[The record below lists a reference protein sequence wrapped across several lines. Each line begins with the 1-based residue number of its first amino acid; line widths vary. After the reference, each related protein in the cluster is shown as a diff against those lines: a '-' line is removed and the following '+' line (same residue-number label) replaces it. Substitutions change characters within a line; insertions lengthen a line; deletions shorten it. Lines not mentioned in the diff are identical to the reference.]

1 VSLDASGDRS
11 FSFYRNPGADTGLS
25 AGELD
30 LSIISAS
37 RIFHFGSLSLTDEPA
52 RSATFAALDHAKQEH
67 KTISYDPNLR
77 PLLWKSLDDAKE
89 KILSAIGYAGILKIS
104 EEEMEFLTGETDL
117 TRGTGL
123 IQKRYNTPLI
133 LVTRG
138 ADGCFYRTKDF
149 SGNTPAFTGLDIVDT
164 TGAGDSFLGAFL
176 YGRFRGEFYDPCALS
191 ADDLAAITVFSCAA
205 AGLCSTKKALYRLCR
220 LSLKSKIFLQE
231 KNRHE
236 KYHHNGNSPQRRE
249 NGPTVFHQL
258 RHCENEKEQRARSLS
273 ILRALIGMSDCVID
287 VQSELLSAQ
296 PGQRESVTLAFRDS
310 LEKEKIT
317 HEYVKF
323 LTESSGSFLSK
334 LLMFGKSNKIT
345 AHRVLAQFDVRTLE
359 RREIADAL
367 PYFGMKI
374 FVLRNKS
381 DAPELIRTLLKPET
395 FDDDYTKY
403 AHMIVFDCS
412 QYGMAGVFHSDRS
425 IAELKSLFSSI

>member
-1 VSLDASGDRS
+1 MTQESIRYDVTALGEILIDFTPAGVSPQGNILFERNPGGAPANLLATISKFGGRSAFIGKVGDDLFGRFLISVLDDANIDSRGVRLSTTARTTLAFVSLDASGDRS

-117 TRGTGL
+117 LRGTGL

-176 YGRFRGEFYDPCALS
+176 YGMISRGIYDPCALS

-205 AGLCSTKKALYRLCR
+205 AGLCSTKKGAIPAL
-220 LSLKSKIFLQE
+220 
-231 KNRHE
+231 
-236 KYHHNGNSPQRRE
+236 P
-249 NGPTVFHQL
+249 
-258 RHCENEKEQRARSLS
+258 SLS
-273 ILRALIGMSDCVID
+273 EV
-287 VQSELLSAQ
+287 ENLLT
-296 PGQRESVTLAFRDS
+296 G
-310 LEKEKIT
+310 KK
-317 HEYVKF
+317 
-323 LTESSGSFLSK
+323 SS
-334 LLMFGKSNKIT
+334 
-345 AHRVLAQFDVRTLE
+345 
-359 RREIADAL
+359 
-367 PYFGMKI
+367 
-374 FVLRNKS
+374 
-381 DAPELIRTLLKPET
+381 
-395 FDDDYTKY
+395 
-403 AHMIVFDCS
+403 
-412 QYGMAGVFHSDRS
+412 
-425 IAELKSLFSSI
+425 

>member
-1 VSLDASGDRS
+1 MKNIIITEIPHSDGKTAPR
-11 FSFYRNPGADTGLS
+11 FS
-25 AGELD
+25 
-30 LSIISAS
+30 
-37 RIFHFGSLSLTDEPA
+37 
-52 RSATFAALDHAKQEH
+52 
-67 KTISYDPNLR
+67 ISYGT
-77 PLLWKSLDDAKE
+77 AK
-89 KILSAIGYAGILKIS
+89 
-104 EEEMEFLTGETDL
+104 
-117 TRGTGL
+117 
-123 IQKRYNTPLI
+123 
-133 LVTRG
+133 
-138 ADGCFYRTKDF
+138 
-149 SGNTPAFTGLDIVDT
+149 
-164 TGAGDSFLGAFL
+164 
-176 YGRFRGEFYDPCALS
+176 
-191 ADDLAAITVFSCAA
+191 
-205 AGLCSTKKALYRLCR
+205 
-220 LSLKSKIFLQE
+220 
-231 KNRHE
+231 
-236 KYHHNGNSPQRRE
+236 
-249 NGPTVFHQL
+249 
-258 RHCENEKEQRARSLS
+258 NEKEQRARSLS

-403 AHMIVFDCS
+403 VHMIVFDCS